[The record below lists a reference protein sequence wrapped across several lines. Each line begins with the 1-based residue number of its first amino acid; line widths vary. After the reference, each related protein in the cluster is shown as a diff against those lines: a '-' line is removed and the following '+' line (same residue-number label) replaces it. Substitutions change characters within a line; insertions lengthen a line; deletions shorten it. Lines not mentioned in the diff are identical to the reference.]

1 MAICGAK
8 PHTVDMVSIRPDE
21 VESVIYQTM
30 AYCTREEPKSD
41 MVWACL
47 LYTSWSTSSRIP
59 LMWKEPG
66 TQEDIKADIKKTR
79 YYGR

>member
-41 MVWACL
+41 MVWAARNRAAVFFQDWFMICV
-47 LYTSWSTSSRIP
+47 TSSFYDYFGI
-59 LMWKEPG
+59 
-66 TQEDIKADIKKTR
+66 
-79 YYGR
+79 